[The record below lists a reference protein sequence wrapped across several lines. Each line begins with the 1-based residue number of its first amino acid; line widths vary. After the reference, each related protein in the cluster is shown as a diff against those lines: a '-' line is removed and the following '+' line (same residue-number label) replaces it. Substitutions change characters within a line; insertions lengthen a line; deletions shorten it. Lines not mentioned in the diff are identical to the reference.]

1 MPKSE
6 KDISK
11 KVQCNISYKYRCK
24 NHQQHTSKLKP
35 EIHKKSI
42 THMTKWDLF
51 QEFTKN
57 VFNVCTQVNMAHDIN
72 RKMDKN

>member
-1 MPKSE
+1 
-6 KDISK
+6 
-11 KVQCNISYKYRCK
+11 
-24 NHQQHTSKLKP
+24 
-35 EIHKKSI
+35 
-42 THMTKWDLF
+42 MTKWDLF